1 MKTLSGISIVLVLLI
16 LNAFTQNINPKVEES
31 EESSF
36 EVYSVHELEVKPD
49 VDLKEFEAF
58 VMKEITPIY
67 NNMEGQQLFLVKG
80 DRGMR
85 TNKYAI
91 ILTFNS
97 IDDRNRIYP
106 PSGEF
111 VGDFGSDDIWDK
123 FDSMLINGLGTAH
136 TDYVIVSH

>member
-1 MKTLSGISIVLVLLI
+1 MKTLSGISIVLVFLI
-16 LNAFTQNINPKVEES
+16 LNAFTQNINSKVEES
-31 EESSF
+31 AETSF
-36 EVYSVHELEVKPD
+36 EVCSVHELEVKPD

-91 ILTFNS
+91 ILTFKS

-123 FDSMLINGLGTAH
+123 FNSMLINGLGKAH

>member
-1 MKTLSGISIVLVLLI
+1 MKTLSGISIVLVFLI
-16 LNAFTQNINPKVEES
+16 LNAFTQNINSKVAES

-36 EVYSVHELEVKPD
+36 EVYSVHNLEVKPD
-49 VDLKEFEAF
+49 VDLKEFETF
-58 VMKEITPIY
+58 VLKEIAPIY
-67 NNMEGQQLFLVKG
+67 NKMEGQHLSLVKG

-91 ILTFNS
+91 ILTFDN
-97 IDDRNRIYP
+97 IEDRNRIYP

-111 VGDFGSDDIWDK
+111 VGDFGSDAIWDK
-123 FDSMLINGLGTAH
+123 FGSMLIIEMGEAH